1 MIMGKKIRPLVLF
14 FLIVNALAVVGD
26 KQIAAWGMKQD
37 VLIVANILLFVFSL
51 IGLLLQLNASKNP
64 NPNAIVRAVMAGI
77 GLKLIG
83 FAAALLIYLS
93 IVGKDKSVYSIY
105 AALGLYVVYTWMEV
119 RLFLRQNPKKNA
131 RI

>member
-1 MIMGKKIRPLVLF
+1 MGKKIRPLVLF
-14 FLIVNALAVVGD
+14 FLIVNALTVVGD

-51 IGLLLQLNASKNP
+51 IGLLLQLNASKSP
-64 NPNAIVRAVMAGI
+64 NPNAIVRAVMAGM

-83 FAAALLIYLS
+83 FATALLIYLS

>member
-1 MIMGKKIRPLVLF
+1 MIMGKKIRPLIIF
-14 FLIVNALAVVGD
+14 FLIINALAVLGD
-26 KQIAAWGMKQD
+26 KQMVAWGMKQD

-64 NPNAIVRAVMAGI
+64 NPNAIVRAVMAGM

-93 IVGKDKSVYSIY
+93 IVGQDKSVYSIY

>member
-14 FLIVNALAVVGD
+14 FLIVNALTVVGD

-64 NPNAIVRAVMAGI
+64 NPNAIVRAVMAGM

>member
-1 MIMGKKIRPLVLF
+1 MIMGKKIRPLIVF
-14 FLIVNALAVVGD
+14 FLIINALAVLGD
-26 KQIAAWGMKQD
+26 KQMVAWGMKQD

-64 NPNAIVRAVMAGI
+64 NPNAIVRAVMAGM

-93 IVGKDKSVYSIY
+93 IVGQDKSVYSIY